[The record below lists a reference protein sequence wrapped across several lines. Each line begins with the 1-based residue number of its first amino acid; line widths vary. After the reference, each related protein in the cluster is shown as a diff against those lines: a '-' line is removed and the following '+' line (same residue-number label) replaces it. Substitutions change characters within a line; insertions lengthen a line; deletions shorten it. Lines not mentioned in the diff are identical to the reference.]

1 MAVLLVMMLSCA
13 TALSA
18 EGQPAA
24 DSEAALAARIAA
36 AYDLMQHGDFEDG
49 YTKLRAALADAA
61 KTDLYAF
68 TVSSYSNAGATMY
81 ENQILDRAKEILDE
95 GVTTQA
101 MKEDVKERA
110 DFYLNYAIVK
120 RDTDD
125 YRGSISM
132 FAMAT
137 SFYSQYYGNESS
149 QLMYANDMLA
159 VTVAAVGQIASA
171 LNIEQRNLEIAER
184 VLGPDDPF
192 TWTLQNNLAD
202 MLREIGAPSRAL
214 GYDLNV
220 VAKRTSYYG
229 VNHFNVL
236 VSANNTAQDYLN
248 LGDYAS
254 ALRYFQQNRDIA
266 VALKQ
271 EGNLVEQADAWM
283 LYTRLLAGTQPL
295 DDGIVAQIEPLV
307 DDTANY
313 PEILCIKIAYL
324 LSDHFA
330 ASDAERS
337 MKLLDRAYDIAATKF
352 TLRHPVTF
360 GASLAVAMAKAKTDT
375 SAAAADFVALDRD
388 MIAWN
393 SAQIGTANS
402 HVVAEAT
409 RALAD
414 DMLYAY
420 AKFAMADAAAVPP
433 FADAVRR
440 WPTLEDGKRDALRKL
455 MRLIAPDDTET
466 RRLLQKAM
474 RISYAYQAVASSGE
488 DFETQG

>member
-1 MAVLLVMMLSCA
+1 MRS
-13 TALSA
+13 
-18 EGQPAA
+18 
-24 DSEAALAARIAA
+24 
-36 AYDLMQHGDFEDG
+36 
-49 YTKLRAALADAA
+49 ALADAA

-81 ENQILDRAKEILDE
+81 ENQILDRAEEILAE

-137 SFYSQYYGNESS
+137 DLYARYYGRESS

-159 VTVAAVGQIASA
+159 VTVAAVGHIASA

-184 VLGPDDPF
+184 VLGPDDRF
-192 TWTLQNNLAD
+192 TWKVQNNLAD

-220 VAKRTSYYG
+220 VSRRTGYYG

-236 VSANNTAQDYLN
+236 VSANNTAQDYLD
-248 LGDYAS
+248 LGDYPS

-271 EGNLVEQADAWM
+271 EGNLVEQADAWI
-283 LYTRLLAGTQPL
+283 LYTQLLAGTQPL
-295 DDGIVAQIEPLV
+295 DDRIVAQIEPLV
-307 DDTANY
+307 DDAANY

-324 LSDHFA
+324 LADHFA

-337 MKLLDRAYDIAATKF
+337 MKLLEKAYEIAGTKF
-352 TLRHPVTF
+352 TLRHPLTF
-360 GASLAVAMAKAKTDT
+360 GAQLAIAVAKAKTD
-375 SAAAADFVALDRD
+375 SAAAAADFASLDND
-388 MIAWN
+388 MIEWN

-402 HVVAEAT
+402 RVVAEAT

-414 DMLYAY
+414 EMLYAY
-420 AKFAMADAAAVPP
+420 ARFAMTDAAAVPA

-455 MRLIAPDDTET
+455 MRLIAPDDVET

-488 DFETQG
+488 DFETQGQPLLVAIAGDGRQPQQPARRKIRLHQG